1 MQKNMTKGNPFLLMT
16 GFVMPIFI
24 GNIFQQLYLMS
35 DTLIVSRLLGVEALA
50 AVGAVSPF
58 SYMVVGFAQGLTM
71 GFTAILSQRFGAGDE
86 KGMRKV
92 YAMSTLLSLV
102 ISFFLSVVFTFL
114 ARPMLKLVNTPL
126 NILDMSVEYISIIYI
141 FLIFQVLYNLYAGVL
156 RSLGDSKSPLVFM
169 IISAILNI
177 ILDIV
182 AIAVFHMGVGGAAL
196 ATVFSQG
203 ISAILSFIYIK
214 KKFTI
219 LKPSK
224 EEMKYDKSLSKVL
237 LKVGLPGAFQYSITA
252 ISCILVQASLNNFGS
267 DSVAAYSVANKIENM
282 VTQFYPAL
290 GIGISTFAG
299 QNLGAGEIKRVRKGF
314 RVSVYINIAYSVLA
328 FFICQFFASPMS
340 KLFVDSNTSSPVV
353 IEQSI
358 LYVKTMSLFFI
369 PLGFIFIFRTGCQG
383 LGSGKIPMLSAIIE
397 LIARTCTAF
406 TLPYF
411 FGFLGICLSN
421 AVSWI
426 SAGFALPFV
435 YLVFMRKIERR
446 NEELEH
452 SLIKRVDMK

>member
-1 MQKNMTKGNPFLLMT
+1 MQKNMTSGSPLSLMV
-16 GFVMPIFI
+16 GFVIPIFV
-24 GNIFQQLYLMS
+24 GNLFQQLYLMS

-50 AVGAVSPF
+50 AVGSVSPF

-71 GFTAILSQRFGAGDE
+71 GFTAILSQRFGAGDNE
-86 KGMRKV
+86 GMRKV
-92 YAMSTLLSLV
+92 YAMSTLLSVL
-102 ISFFLSVVFTFL
+102 ISFLLSIVFTFL
-114 ARPMLKLVNTPL
+114 SRPMLKLVNTPD
-126 NILDMSVEYISIIYI
+126 NILDMAVEYISIIYI

-169 IISAILNI
+169 IISAITNI
-177 ILDIV
+177 ILDII

-196 ATVFSQG
+196 STVFSQG
-203 ISAILSFIYIK
+203 LSAILSFIYIK

-219 LKPSK
+219 LTPSK
-224 EEMKYDKSLSKVL
+224 EEKKYDRSLSKVL

-299 QNLGAGEIKRVRKGF
+299 QNLGAGKLKRVRKGF
-314 RVSVYINIAYSVLA
+314 RVSVYLNIAYSIFALI
-328 FFICQFFASPMS
+328 ICQFFASPMS
-340 KLFVDSNTSSPVV
+340 KLFIDSNTSSPVV
-353 IEQSI
+353 IEESI
-358 LYVKTMSLFFI
+358 LYVTTMSLFFI

-383 LGSGKIPMLSAIIE
+383 LGSGKIPMISAIIE
-397 LIARTCTAF
+397 LVARTCTAF
-406 TLPYF
+406 SLPYF
-411 FGFLGICLSN
+411 FGFLGICYSN

-426 SAGFALPFV
+426 SAGFILPIV
-435 YLVFMRKIERR
+435 YLAFMKKLERHY
-446 NEELEH
+446 EEIGIN
-452 SLIKRVDMK
+452 S

>member
-1 MQKNMTKGNPFLLMT
+1 MAMQKNMTMGNPFLLLT
-16 GFVMPIFI
+16 GFVLPIFV
-24 GNIFQQLYLMS
+24 GNLFQQLYLMS
-35 DTLIVSRLLGVEALA
+35 DTIIVSRLLGVDALA

-58 SYMVVGFAQGLTM
+58 SFMVVGFAQGLTM
-71 GFTAILSQRFGAGDE
+71 GFTAILSQRFGAGDNE
-86 KGMRKV
+86 GMRKV
-92 YAMSTLLSLV
+92 YAMSTLLSVL
-102 ISFFLSVVFTFL
+102 ISFLLSIVFTFL
-114 ARPMLKLVNTPL
+114 SRPMLKLVNTPD
-126 NILDMSVEYISIIYI
+126 NILDMAVEYISIIYI

-169 IISAILNI
+169 IISAITNI
-177 ILDIV
+177 ILDII

-203 ISAILSFIYIK
+203 LSAILSFIYIK

-219 LKPSK
+219 LTPSK
-224 EEMKYDKSLSKVL
+224 EEKKYDRSLSKVL

-299 QNLGAGEIKRVRKGF
+299 QNLGAGKLKRVRKGF
-314 RVSVYINIAYSVLA
+314 RVSVYLNIAYSIFALI
-328 FFICQFFASPMS
+328 ICQSFASPMS
-340 KLFVDSNTSSPVV
+340 KLFIDSNTSSPVV
-353 IEQSI
+353 IEESI
-358 LYVKTMSLFFI
+358 LYVTTMSLFFI

-383 LGSGKIPMLSAIIE
+383 LGSGKIPMISAIIE
-397 LIARTCTAF
+397 LVARTCTAF
-406 TLPYF
+406 SLPYF
-411 FGFLGICLSN
+411 FGFLGICYSN

-426 SAGFALPFV
+426 SAGFILPIV
-435 YLVFMRKIERR
+435 YLAFMKKLERHY
-446 NEELEH
+446 EEIGIN
-452 SLIKRVDMK
+452 S

>member
-1 MQKNMTKGNPFLLMT
+1 MQKNMTSGSPLSLMV
-16 GFVMPIFI
+16 GFVIPIFV
-24 GNIFQQLYLMS
+24 GNLFQQLYLMS

-50 AVGAVSPF
+50 AVGSVSPF

-71 GFTAILSQRFGAGDE
+71 GFTAILSQRFGAGDNE
-86 KGMRKV
+86 GMRKV
-92 YAMSTLLSLV
+92 YAMSTLLSVL
-102 ISFFLSVVFTFL
+102 ISFLLSIVFTFL
-114 ARPMLKLVNTPL
+114 SRPMLKLVNTPD
-126 NILDMSVEYISIIYI
+126 NILDMAVEYISIIYI

-169 IISAILNI
+169 IISAITNI
-177 ILDIV
+177 ILDII

-203 ISAILSFIYIK
+203 LSALLSFIYIK

-219 LKPSK
+219 LTPSK
-224 EEMKYDKSLSKVL
+224 EEKKYDRSLSKVL

-299 QNLGAGEIKRVRKGF
+299 QNLGAGKLKRVRKGF
-314 RVSVYINIAYSVLA
+314 RVSVYLNIAYSIFALI
-328 FFICQFFASPMS
+328 ICQFFASPMS
-340 KLFVDSNTSSPVV
+340 KLFIDSNTSSPVV
-353 IEQSI
+353 IEESI
-358 LYVKTMSLFFI
+358 LYVTTMSLFFI

-383 LGSGKIPMLSAIIE
+383 LGSGKIPMISAIIE
-397 LIARTCTAF
+397 LVARTCTAF
-406 TLPYF
+406 SLPYF
-411 FGFLGICLSN
+411 FGFLGICYSN

-426 SAGFALPFV
+426 SAGFILPIV
-435 YLVFMRKIERR
+435 YLAFMKKLERHY
-446 NEELEH
+446 EEIGIN
-452 SLIKRVDMK
+452 S

>member
-1 MQKNMTKGNPFLLMT
+1 MQKNMTSGSPLSLMV
-16 GFVMPIFI
+16 GFVIPIFV
-24 GNIFQQLYLMS
+24 GNLFQQLYLMS

-50 AVGAVSPF
+50 AVGSVSPF

-71 GFTAILSQRFGAGDE
+71 GFTAILSQRFGAGDNE
-86 KGMRKV
+86 GMRKV
-92 YAMSTLLSLV
+92 YAMSTLLSVL
-102 ISFFLSVVFTFL
+102 ISFLLSIVFTFL
-114 ARPMLKLVNTPL
+114 SRPMLKLVNTPD
-126 NILDMSVEYISIIYI
+126 NILDMAVEYISIIYI

-169 IISAILNI
+169 IISAITNI
-177 ILDIV
+177 ILDII

-203 ISAILSFIYIK
+203 LSALLSFIYIK

-219 LKPSK
+219 LTPSK
-224 EEMKYDKSLSKVL
+224 EEKKYDRSLSKVL

-299 QNLGAGEIKRVRKGF
+299 QNLGAGKLKRVRKGF
-314 RVSVYINIAYSVLA
+314 RVSVYLNIAYSIFALI
-328 FFICQFFASPMS
+328 ICQSFASPMS
-340 KLFVDSNTSSPVV
+340 KLFIDSNTSSPVV
-353 IEQSI
+353 IEESI
-358 LYVKTMSLFFI
+358 LYVTTMSLFFI

-397 LIARTCTAF
+397 LVARTCTAF
-406 TLPYF
+406 SLPYF
-411 FGFLGICLSN
+411 FGFLGICYSN

-426 SAGFALPFV
+426 SAGFLLPIV
-435 YLVFMRKIERR
+435 YLAFMKKLERHY
-446 NEELEH
+446 EEIGIN
-452 SLIKRVDMK
+452 S

>member
-1 MQKNMTKGNPFLLMT
+1 MQKNMTMGNPFLLLT
-16 GFVMPIFI
+16 GFVLPIFV
-24 GNIFQQLYLMS
+24 GNLFQQLYLMS
-35 DTLIVSRLLGVEALA
+35 DTIIVSRLLGVDALA

-58 SYMVVGFAQGLTM
+58 SFMVVGFAQGLTM
-71 GFTAILSQRFGAGDE
+71 GFTAILSQRFGAGDHE
-86 KGMRKV
+86 GMRKV
-92 YAMSTLLSLV
+92 YAMSTLLSVL
-102 ISFFLSVVFTFL
+102 ISFLLSIVFTFL
-114 ARPMLKLVNTPL
+114 SRPMLKLVNTPD
-126 NILDMSVEYISIIYI
+126 NILDMAVEYISIIYI

-169 IISAILNI
+169 IISAITNI
-177 ILDIV
+177 ILDII

-203 ISAILSFIYIK
+203 LSALLSFIYIK

-219 LKPSK
+219 LTPSK
-224 EEMKYDKSLSKVL
+224 EEKKYDRSLSKVL

-299 QNLGAGEIKRVRKGF
+299 QNLGAGKLKRVRKGF
-314 RVSVYINIAYSVLA
+314 RVSVYLNIAYSIFALI
-328 FFICQFFASPMS
+328 ICQSFASPMS
-340 KLFVDSNTSSPVV
+340 KLFIDSNTSSPVV
-353 IEQSI
+353 IEESI
-358 LYVKTMSLFFI
+358 LYVTTMSLFFI

-383 LGSGKIPMLSAIIE
+383 LGSGKIPMISAIIE
-397 LIARTCTAF
+397 LVARTCTAF
-406 TLPYF
+406 SLPYF
-411 FGFLGICLSN
+411 FGFLGICYSN

-426 SAGFALPFV
+426 SAGFILPIV
-435 YLVFMRKIERR
+435 YLAFMKKLERHY
-446 NEELEH
+446 EEIGIN
-452 SLIKRVDMK
+452 S

>member
-1 MQKNMTKGNPFLLMT
+1 MQESMTVGNPVLLLT
-16 GFVMPIFI
+16 GFVLPIFV
-24 GNIFQQLYLMS
+24 GNLFQQLYLMS

-50 AVGAVSPF
+50 AVGSVSPF

-71 GFTAILSQRFGAGDE
+71 GFTAILSQRFGAGDNE
-86 KGMRKV
+86 GMRKV
-92 YAMSTLLSLV
+92 YAMSTLLSVL
-102 ISFFLSVVFTFL
+102 ISFLLSIVFTFL
-114 ARPMLKLVNTPL
+114 SRPMLKLVNTPD
-126 NILDMSVEYISIIYI
+126 NILDMAVEYISIIYI
-141 FLIFQVLYNLYAGVL
+141 FLIFQVLYNLYARVL

-169 IISAILNI
+169 IISAITNI
-177 ILDIV
+177 ILDII

-203 ISAILSFIYIK
+203 LSAILSFIYIK

-219 LKPSK
+219 LTPSK
-224 EEMKYDKSLSKVL
+224 EEKKYDRSLSKVL

-299 QNLGAGEIKRVRKGF
+299 QNLGAGKLKRVRKGF
-314 RVSVYINIAYSVLA
+314 RVSVYLNIAYSIFALI
-328 FFICQFFASPMS
+328 ICQSFASPMS
-340 KLFVDSNTSSPVV
+340 KLFIDSNTSSPVV
-353 IEQSI
+353 IEESI
-358 LYVKTMSLFFI
+358 LYVTTMSLFFI

-383 LGSGKIPMLSAIIE
+383 LGSGKIPMISAIIE
-397 LIARTCTAF
+397 LVARTCTAF
-406 TLPYF
+406 SLPYF
-411 FGFLGICLSN
+411 FGFLGICYSN

-426 SAGFALPFV
+426 SAGFILPIV
-435 YLVFMRKIERR
+435 YLAFMKKLERHY
-446 NEELEH
+446 EEIGIN
-452 SLIKRVDMK
+452 S

>member
-1 MQKNMTKGNPFLLMT
+1 MAMQKNMTMGNPFLLLT
-16 GFVMPIFI
+16 GFVLPIFV
-24 GNIFQQLYLMS
+24 GNLFQQLYLMS
-35 DTLIVSRLLGVEALA
+35 DTIIVSRLLGVDALA

-58 SYMVVGFAQGLTM
+58 SFMVVGFAQGLTM
-71 GFTAILSQRFGAGDE
+71 GFTAILSQRFGAGDHE
-86 KGMRKV
+86 GMRKV
-92 YAMSTLLSLV
+92 YAMSTLLSVL
-102 ISFFLSVVFTFL
+102 ISFLLSIVFTFL
-114 ARPMLKLVNTPL
+114 SRPMLKLVNTPD
-126 NILDMSVEYISIIYI
+126 NILDMAVEYISIIYI

-169 IISAILNI
+169 IISAITNI
-177 ILDIV
+177 ILDII

-203 ISAILSFIYIK
+203 LSAILSFIYIK

-219 LKPSK
+219 LTPSK
-224 EEMKYDKSLSKVL
+224 EEKKYDRSLSKVL

-299 QNLGAGEIKRVRKGF
+299 QNLGAGKLKRVRKGF
-314 RVSVYINIAYSVLA
+314 RVSVYLNIAYSIFALI
-328 FFICQFFASPMS
+328 ICQSFASPMS
-340 KLFVDSNTSSPVV
+340 KLFIDSNTSSPVV
-353 IEQSI
+353 IEESI
-358 LYVKTMSLFFI
+358 LYVTTMSLFFI

-383 LGSGKIPMLSAIIE
+383 LGSGKIPMISAIIE
-397 LIARTCTAF
+397 LVARTCTAF
-406 TLPYF
+406 SLPYF
-411 FGFLGICLSN
+411 FGFLGICYSN

-426 SAGFALPFV
+426 SAGFILPIV
-435 YLVFMRKIERR
+435 YLAFMKKLERHY
-446 NEELEH
+446 EEIGIN
-452 SLIKRVDMK
+452 S

>member
-1 MQKNMTKGNPFLLMT
+1 MAMQKNMTMGNPFLLLT
-16 GFVMPIFI
+16 GFVLPIFV
-24 GNIFQQLYLMS
+24 GNLFQQLYLMS

-50 AVGAVSPF
+50 AVGSVSPF

-71 GFTAILSQRFGAGDE
+71 GFTAILSQRFGAGDNE
-86 KGMRKV
+86 GMRKV
-92 YAMSTLLSLV
+92 YAMSTLLSVL
-102 ISFFLSVVFTFL
+102 ISFLLSIVFTFL
-114 ARPMLKLVNTPL
+114 SRPMLKLVNTPD
-126 NILDMSVEYISIIYI
+126 NILDMAVEYISIIYI

-169 IISAILNI
+169 IISAITNI
-177 ILDIV
+177 ILDII

-203 ISAILSFIYIK
+203 LSALLSFIYIK

-219 LKPSK
+219 LTPSK
-224 EEMKYDKSLSKVL
+224 EEKKYDRSLSKVL

-299 QNLGAGEIKRVRKGF
+299 QNLGAGKLNRVRKGF
-314 RVSVYINIAYSVLA
+314 RVSVYLNIAYSIFALI
-328 FFICQFFASPMS
+328 ICQSFASPMS
-340 KLFVDSNTSSPVV
+340 KLFIDSNTSSPVV
-353 IEQSI
+353 IEESI
-358 LYVKTMSLFFI
+358 LYVTTMSLFFI

-383 LGSGKIPMLSAIIE
+383 LGSGKIPMISAIIE
-397 LIARTCTAF
+397 LVARTCTAF
-406 TLPYF
+406 SLPYF
-411 FGFLGICLSN
+411 FGFLGICYSN

-426 SAGFALPFV
+426 SAGFILPIV
-435 YLVFMRKIERR
+435 YLAFMKKLERHY
-446 NEELEH
+446 EEIGIN
-452 SLIKRVDMK
+452 S

>member
-1 MQKNMTKGNPFLLMT
+1 MQKNMTMGNPFLLLT
-16 GFVMPIFI
+16 GFVLPIFV
-24 GNIFQQLYLMS
+24 GNLFQQLYLMS
-35 DTLIVSRLLGVEALA
+35 DTIIVSRLLGVDALA

-58 SYMVVGFAQGLTM
+58 SFMVVGFAQGLTM
-71 GFTAILSQRFGAGDE
+71 GFTAILSQRFGAGDHE
-86 KGMRKV
+86 GMRKV
-92 YAMSTLLSLV
+92 YAMSTLLSVL
-102 ISFFLSVVFTFL
+102 ISFLLSIVFTFL
-114 ARPMLKLVNTPL
+114 SRPMLKLVNTPD
-126 NILDMSVEYISIIYI
+126 NILDMAVEYISIIYI

-169 IISAILNI
+169 IISAITNI
-177 ILDIV
+177 ILDII

-203 ISAILSFIYIK
+203 LSAILSFIYIK

-219 LKPSK
+219 LTPSK
-224 EEMKYDKSLSKVL
+224 EEKKYDRSLSKVL

-299 QNLGAGEIKRVRKGF
+299 QNLGAGKLKRVRKGF
-314 RVSVYINIAYSVLA
+314 RVSVYLNIAYSIFALI
-328 FFICQFFASPMS
+328 ICQSFASPMS
-340 KLFVDSNTSSPVV
+340 KLFIDSNTSSPVV
-353 IEQSI
+353 IEESI
-358 LYVKTMSLFFI
+358 LYVTTMSLFFI

-383 LGSGKIPMLSAIIE
+383 LGSGKIPMISAIIE
-397 LIARTCTAF
+397 LVARTCTAF
-406 TLPYF
+406 SLPYF
-411 FGFLGICLSN
+411 FGFLGICYSN

-426 SAGFALPFV
+426 SAGFILPIV
-435 YLVFMRKIERR
+435 YLAFMKKLERHY
-446 NEELEH
+446 EEIGIN
-452 SLIKRVDMK
+452 S

>member
-1 MQKNMTKGNPFLLMT
+1 MV
-16 GFVMPIFI
+16 GFVIPIFV
-24 GNIFQQLYLMS
+24 GNLFQQLYLMS

-50 AVGAVSPF
+50 AVGSVSPF

-71 GFTAILSQRFGAGDE
+71 GFTAILSQRFGAGDNE
-86 KGMRKV
+86 GMRKV
-92 YAMSTLLSLV
+92 YAMSTLLSVL
-102 ISFFLSVVFTFL
+102 ISFLLSIVFTFL
-114 ARPMLKLVNTPL
+114 SRPMLKLVNTPD
-126 NILDMSVEYISIIYI
+126 NILDMAVEYISIIYI

-169 IISAILNI
+169 IISAITNI
-177 ILDIV
+177 ILDII

-203 ISAILSFIYIK
+203 LSALLSFIYIK

-219 LKPSK
+219 LTPSK
-224 EEMKYDKSLSKVL
+224 EEKKYDRSLSKVL

-299 QNLGAGEIKRVRKGF
+299 QNLGAGELKRVRKGF
-314 RVSVYINIAYSVLA
+314 RVSVYLNIAYSIFALI
-328 FFICQFFASPMS
+328 ICQFFASPMS
-340 KLFVDSNTSSPVV
+340 KLFIDSNTSSPVV
-353 IEQSI
+353 IEESI
-358 LYVKTMSLFFI
+358 LYVTTMSLFFI

-383 LGSGKIPMLSAIIE
+383 LGSGKIPMISAIIE
-397 LIARTCTAF
+397 LVARTCTAF
-406 TLPYF
+406 SLPYF
-411 FGFLGICLSN
+411 FGFLGICYSN

-426 SAGFALPFV
+426 SAGFILPIV
-435 YLVFMRKIERR
+435 YLAFMKKLERHYVEIGI
-446 NEELEH
+446 N
-452 SLIKRVDMK
+452 S

>member
-1 MQKNMTKGNPFLLMT
+1 MV
-16 GFVMPIFI
+16 GFVIPIFV
-24 GNIFQQLYLMS
+24 GNLFQQLYLMS

-50 AVGAVSPF
+50 AVGSVGPF

-71 GFTAILSQRFGAGDE
+71 GFTAILSQRFGAGDNE
-86 KGMRKV
+86 GMRKV
-92 YAMSTLLSLV
+92 YAMSTLLSVL
-102 ISFFLSVVFTFL
+102 ISFLLSIVFTFL
-114 ARPMLKLVNTPL
+114 SRPMLKLVNTPD
-126 NILDMSVEYISIIYI
+126 NILDMAVEYISIIYI

-169 IISAILNI
+169 IISAITNI
-177 ILDIV
+177 ILDII

-203 ISAILSFIYIK
+203 LSALLSFIYIK

-219 LKPSK
+219 LTPSK
-224 EEMKYDKSLSKVL
+224 EEKKYDRSLSKVL

-299 QNLGAGEIKRVRKGF
+299 QNLGAGKLKRVRKGF
-314 RVSVYINIAYSVLA
+314 RVSVYLNIAYSIFALI
-328 FFICQFFASPMS
+328 ICQSFASPMS
-340 KLFVDSNTSSPVV
+340 KLFIDSNTSSPVV
-353 IEQSI
+353 IEESI
-358 LYVKTMSLFFI
+358 LYVTTMSLFFI

-383 LGSGKIPMLSAIIE
+383 LGSGKIPMISAIIE
-397 LIARTCTAF
+397 LVARTCTAF
-406 TLPYF
+406 SLPYF
-411 FGFLGICLSN
+411 FGFLGICYSN

-426 SAGFALPFV
+426 SAGFILPIV
-435 YLVFMRKIERR
+435 YLAFMKKLERHY
-446 NEELEH
+446 EEIGIN
-452 SLIKRVDMK
+452 S

>member
-1 MQKNMTKGNPFLLMT
+1 MQKNMTSGSPLSLMV
-16 GFVMPIFI
+16 GFVIPIFV
-24 GNIFQQLYLMS
+24 GNLFQQLYLMS

-50 AVGAVSPF
+50 AVGSVSPF

-71 GFTAILSQRFGAGDE
+71 GFTAILSQRFGAGDNE
-86 KGMRKV
+86 GMRKV
-92 YAMSTLLSLV
+92 YAMSTLLSVL
-102 ISFFLSVVFTFL
+102 ISFLLSIVFTFMS
-114 ARPMLKLVNTPL
+114 RPMLKLVNTPD
-126 NILDMSVEYISIIYI
+126 NILDMTVEYIAIIYI

-169 IISAILNI
+169 IISAITNI
-177 ILDIV
+177 ILDII

-203 ISAILSFIYIK
+203 LSALLSFIYIK

-219 LKPSK
+219 LTPSK
-224 EEMKYDKSLSKVL
+224 EEKKYDRSLSKVL

-299 QNLGAGEIKRVRKGF
+299 QNLGAGKLKRVRKGF
-314 RVSVYINIAYSVLA
+314 RVSVYLNIAYSIFALI
-328 FFICQFFASPMS
+328 ICQSFASPMS
-340 KLFVDSNTSSPVV
+340 KLFIDSNTSSPVV
-353 IEQSI
+353 IEESI
-358 LYVKTMSLFFI
+358 LYVTTMSLFFI

-383 LGSGKIPMLSAIIE
+383 LGSGKIPMISAIIE
-397 LIARTCTAF
+397 LVARTCTAF
-406 TLPYF
+406 SLPYF
-411 FGFLGICLSN
+411 FGFLGICYSN

-426 SAGFALPFV
+426 SAGFILPIV
-435 YLVFMRKIERR
+435 YLAFMKKLERHY
-446 NEELEH
+446 EEIGIN
-452 SLIKRVDMK
+452 S

>member
-1 MQKNMTKGNPFLLMT
+1 MQKNMTSGSPLSLMV
-16 GFVMPIFI
+16 GFVIPIFV
-24 GNIFQQLYLMS
+24 GNLFQQLYLMS

-50 AVGAVSPF
+50 AVGSVSPF

-71 GFTAILSQRFGAGDE
+71 GFTAILSQRFGAGDNE
-86 KGMRKV
+86 GMRKV
-92 YAMSTLLSLV
+92 YAMSTLLSVL
-102 ISFFLSVVFTFL
+102 ISFLLSIVFTFMS
-114 ARPMLKLVNTPL
+114 RPMLKLVNTPD
-126 NILDMSVEYISIIYI
+126 NILDMAVEYIAIIYI

-169 IISAILNI
+169 IISAITNI
-177 ILDIV
+177 ILDII

-203 ISAILSFIYIK
+203 LSALLSFIYIK

-219 LKPSK
+219 LTPSK
-224 EEMKYDKSLSKVL
+224 EEKKYDRSLSKVL

-299 QNLGAGEIKRVRKGF
+299 QNLGAGKLKRVRKGF
-314 RVSVYINIAYSVLA
+314 RVSVYLNIAYSIFALI
-328 FFICQFFASPMS
+328 ICQSFASPMS
-340 KLFVDSNTSSPVV
+340 KLFIDSNTSSPVV
-353 IEQSI
+353 IEESI
-358 LYVKTMSLFFI
+358 LYVTTMSLFFI

-383 LGSGKIPMLSAIIE
+383 LGSGKIPMISAIIE
-397 LIARTCTAF
+397 LVARTCTAF
-406 TLPYF
+406 SLPYF
-411 FGFLGICLSN
+411 FGFLGICYSN

-426 SAGFALPFV
+426 SAGFILPIV
-435 YLVFMRKIERR
+435 YLAFMKKLERHY
-446 NEELEH
+446 EEIGIN
-452 SLIKRVDMK
+452 S

>member
-1 MQKNMTKGNPFLLMT
+1 MQKNMTSGSPLSLMV
-16 GFVMPIFI
+16 GFVIPIFV
-24 GNIFQQLYLMS
+24 GNLFQQLYLMS

-50 AVGAVSPF
+50 AVGSVSPF

-71 GFTAILSQRFGAGDE
+71 GFTAILSQRFGAGDNE
-86 KGMRKV
+86 GMRKV
-92 YAMSTLLSLV
+92 YAMSTLLSVL
-102 ISFFLSVVFTFL
+102 ISFLLSIVFTFL
-114 ARPMLKLVNTPL
+114 SRPMLKLVNTPD
-126 NILDMSVEYISIIYI
+126 NILDMAVEYISIIYI

-169 IISAILNI
+169 IISAITNI
-177 ILDIV
+177 ILDII

-203 ISAILSFIYIK
+203 LSAFLSFIYIK

-219 LKPSK
+219 LTPSK
-224 EEMKYDKSLSKVL
+224 EEKKYDRSLSKVL

-299 QNLGAGEIKRVRKGF
+299 QNLGAGKLKRVRKGF
-314 RVSVYINIAYSVLA
+314 RVSVYLNIAYSIFALI
-328 FFICQFFASPMS
+328 ICQFFASPMS
-340 KLFVDSNTSSPVV
+340 KLFIDSNTSSPVV
-353 IEQSI
+353 IEESI
-358 LYVKTMSLFFI
+358 LYVTTMSLFFI

-397 LIARTCTAF
+397 LVARTCTAF
-406 TLPYF
+406 SLPYF
-411 FGFLGICLSN
+411 FGFLGICYSN

-426 SAGFALPFV
+426 SAGFILPIV
-435 YLVFMRKIERR
+435 YLAFMKKLERHY
-446 NEELEH
+446 EEIGIN
-452 SLIKRVDMK
+452 S

>member
-1 MQKNMTKGNPFLLMT
+1 MV
-16 GFVMPIFI
+16 GFVIPIFV
-24 GNIFQQLYLMS
+24 GNLFQQLYLMS

-50 AVGAVSPF
+50 AVGSVGPF

-71 GFTAILSQRFGAGDE
+71 GFTAILSQRFGAGDNE
-86 KGMRKV
+86 GMRKV
-92 YAMSTLLSLV
+92 YAMSTLLSVL
-102 ISFFLSVVFTFL
+102 ISFLLSIVFTFL
-114 ARPMLKLVNTPL
+114 SRPMLKLVNTPD
-126 NILDMSVEYISIIYI
+126 NILDMAVEYISIIYI

-169 IISAILNI
+169 IISAITNI
-177 ILDIV
+177 ILDII

-203 ISAILSFIYIK
+203 LSAFLSFIYIK

-219 LKPSK
+219 LTPSK
-224 EEMKYDKSLSKVL
+224 EEKKYDRSLSKVL

-299 QNLGAGEIKRVRKGF
+299 QNLGAGKLKRVRKGF
-314 RVSVYINIAYSVLA
+314 RVSVYLNIAYSIFALI
-328 FFICQFFASPMS
+328 ICQSFASPMS
-340 KLFVDSNTSSPVV
+340 KLFIDSNTSSPVV
-353 IEQSI
+353 IEESI
-358 LYVKTMSLFFI
+358 LYVTTMSLFFI

-383 LGSGKIPMLSAIIE
+383 LGSGKIPMISAIIE
-397 LIARTCTAF
+397 LVARTCTAF
-406 TLPYF
+406 SLPYF
-411 FGFLGICLSN
+411 FGFLGICYSN

-426 SAGFALPFV
+426 SAGFILPIV
-435 YLVFMRKIERR
+435 YLAFMKKLERHY
-446 NEELEH
+446 EEIGIN
-452 SLIKRVDMK
+452 S

>member
-1 MQKNMTKGNPFLLMT
+1 MV
-16 GFVMPIFI
+16 GFVIPIFV
-24 GNIFQQLYLMS
+24 GNLFQQLYLMS

-50 AVGAVSPF
+50 AVGSVSPF

-71 GFTAILSQRFGAGDE
+71 GFTAILSQRFGAGDNE
-86 KGMRKV
+86 GMRKV
-92 YAMSTLLSLV
+92 YAMSTLLSVL
-102 ISFFLSVVFTFL
+102 ISFLLSIVFTFL
-114 ARPMLKLVNTPL
+114 SRPMLKLVNTPD
-126 NILDMSVEYISIIYI
+126 NILDMAVEYISIIYI

-169 IISAILNI
+169 IISAITNI
-177 ILDIV
+177 ILDII

-203 ISAILSFIYIK
+203 LSAILSFIYIK

-219 LKPSK
+219 LTPSK
-224 EEMKYDKSLSKVL
+224 EEKKYDRSLSKVL

-299 QNLGAGEIKRVRKGF
+299 QNLGAGKLKRVRKGF
-314 RVSVYINIAYSVLA
+314 RVSVYLNIAYSIFALI
-328 FFICQFFASPMS
+328 ICQSFASPMS
-340 KLFVDSNTSSPVV
+340 KLFIDSNTSSPVV
-353 IEQSI
+353 IEESI
-358 LYVKTMSLFFI
+358 LYVTTMSLFFI

-383 LGSGKIPMLSAIIE
+383 LGSGKIPMISAIIE
-397 LIARTCTAF
+397 LVARTCTAF
-406 TLPYF
+406 SLPYF
-411 FGFLGICLSN
+411 FGFLGICYSN

-426 SAGFALPFV
+426 SAGFILPIV
-435 YLVFMRKIERR
+435 YLAFMKKLERHY
-446 NEELEH
+446 EEIGIN
-452 SLIKRVDMK
+452 S

>member
-1 MQKNMTKGNPFLLMT
+1 MAMQKNMTMGNPFLLLT
-16 GFVMPIFI
+16 GFVLPIFV
-24 GNIFQQLYLMS
+24 GNLFQQLYLMS

-50 AVGAVSPF
+50 AVGSVSPF

-71 GFTAILSQRFGAGDE
+71 GFTAILSQRFGAGDNE
-86 KGMRKV
+86 GMRKV
-92 YAMSTLLSLV
+92 YAMSTLLSVL
-102 ISFFLSVVFTFL
+102 ISFLLSIVFTFL
-114 ARPMLKLVNTPL
+114 SRPMLKLVNTPD
-126 NILDMSVEYISIIYI
+126 NILDMAVEYISIIYI

-169 IISAILNI
+169 IISAITNI
-177 ILDIV
+177 ILDII

-203 ISAILSFIYIK
+203 LSALLSFIYIK

-219 LKPSK
+219 LTPSK
-224 EEMKYDKSLSKVL
+224 EEKKYDRSLSKVL

-299 QNLGAGEIKRVRKGF
+299 QNLGAGKLKRVRKGF
-314 RVSVYINIAYSVLA
+314 RVSVYLNIAYSIFALI
-328 FFICQFFASPMS
+328 ICQSFASPMS
-340 KLFVDSNTSSPVV
+340 KLFIDSNTSSPVV
-353 IEQSI
+353 IEESI
-358 LYVKTMSLFFI
+358 LYVTTMSLFFI

-383 LGSGKIPMLSAIIE
+383 LGSGKIPMISAIIE
-397 LIARTCTAF
+397 LVARTCTAF
-406 TLPYF
+406 SLPYF
-411 FGFLGICLSN
+411 FGFLGICYSN

-426 SAGFALPFV
+426 SAGFILPIV
-435 YLVFMRKIERR
+435 YLAFMKKLERHY
-446 NEELEH
+446 EEIGIN
-452 SLIKRVDMK
+452 S

>member
-1 MQKNMTKGNPFLLMT
+1 MAMQKNMTMGNPFLLLT
-16 GFVMPIFI
+16 GFVLPIFV
-24 GNIFQQLYLMS
+24 GNLFQQLYLMS

-50 AVGAVSPF
+50 AVGSVSPF

-71 GFTAILSQRFGAGDE
+71 GFTAILSQRFGAGDNE
-86 KGMRKV
+86 GMRKV
-92 YAMSTLLSLV
+92 YAMSTLLSVL
-102 ISFFLSVVFTFL
+102 ISFLLSIVFTFL
-114 ARPMLKLVNTPL
+114 SSPMLKLVNTPD
-126 NILDMSVEYISIIYI
+126 NILDMAVEYISIIYI

-169 IISAILNI
+169 IISAITNI
-177 ILDIV
+177 ILDII

-203 ISAILSFIYIK
+203 LSAILSFIYIK

-219 LKPSK
+219 LTPSK
-224 EEMKYDKSLSKVL
+224 EEKKYDRSLSKVL

-299 QNLGAGEIKRVRKGF
+299 QNLGAGKLKRVRKGF
-314 RVSVYINIAYSVLA
+314 RVSVYLNIAYSIFALI
-328 FFICQFFASPMS
+328 ICQFFASPMS
-340 KLFVDSNTSSPVV
+340 KLFIDSNTSSPVV
-353 IEQSI
+353 IEESI
-358 LYVKTMSLFFI
+358 LYVTTMSLFFI

-383 LGSGKIPMLSAIIE
+383 LGSGKIPMISAIIE
-397 LIARTCTAF
+397 LVARTCTAF
-406 TLPYF
+406 SLPYF
-411 FGFLGICLSN
+411 FGFLGICYSN

-426 SAGFALPFV
+426 SAGFILPIV
-435 YLVFMRKIERR
+435 YLAFMKKLERHY
-446 NEELEH
+446 EEIGIN
-452 SLIKRVDMK
+452 S

>member
-1 MQKNMTKGNPFLLMT
+1 MAMQKNMTMGNPFLLVT
-16 GFVMPIFI
+16 GFVLPIFV
-24 GNIFQQLYLMS
+24 GNLFQQLYLMS

-50 AVGAVSPF
+50 AVGSVSPF

-71 GFTAILSQRFGAGDE
+71 GFTAILSQRFGAGDNE
-86 KGMRKV
+86 GMRKV
-92 YAMSTLLSLV
+92 YAMSTLLSVL
-102 ISFFLSVVFTFL
+102 ISFLLSIVFTFL
-114 ARPMLKLVNTPL
+114 SRPMLKLVNTPD
-126 NILDMSVEYISIIYI
+126 NILDMAVEYISIIYI

-169 IISAILNI
+169 IISAITNI
-177 ILDIV
+177 ILDII

-203 ISAILSFIYIK
+203 LSAILSFIYIK

-219 LKPSK
+219 LTPSK
-224 EEMKYDKSLSKVL
+224 EEKKYDRSLSKVL

-299 QNLGAGEIKRVRKGF
+299 QNLGAGKLKRVRKGF
-314 RVSVYINIAYSVLA
+314 RVSVYLNIAYSIFALI
-328 FFICQFFASPMS
+328 ICQSFASPMS
-340 KLFVDSNTSSPVV
+340 KLFIDSNTSSPVV
-353 IEQSI
+353 IEESI
-358 LYVKTMSLFFI
+358 LYVTTMSLFFI

-383 LGSGKIPMLSAIIE
+383 LGSGKIPMISAIIE
-397 LIARTCTAF
+397 LVARTCTAF
-406 TLPYF
+406 SLPYF
-411 FGFLGICLSN
+411 FGFLGICYSN

-426 SAGFALPFV
+426 SAGFILPIV
-435 YLVFMRKIERR
+435 YLAFMKKLERHY
-446 NEELEH
+446 EEIGIN
-452 SLIKRVDMK
+452 S

>member
-1 MQKNMTKGNPFLLMT
+1 MQKNMTSGSPLSLMV
-16 GFVMPIFI
+16 GFVIPIFV
-24 GNIFQQLYLMS
+24 GNLFQQLYLMS

-50 AVGAVSPF
+50 AVGSVSPF

-71 GFTAILSQRFGAGDE
+71 GFTAILSQRFGAGDNE
-86 KGMRKV
+86 GMRKV
-92 YAMSTLLSLV
+92 YAMSTLLSVL
-102 ISFFLSVVFTFL
+102 ISFLLSIVFTFL
-114 ARPMLKLVNTPL
+114 SRPMLKLVNTPD
-126 NILDMSVEYISIIYI
+126 NILDMAVEYISIIYI

-169 IISAILNI
+169 IISAITNI
-177 ILDIV
+177 ILDII

-203 ISAILSFIYIK
+203 LSALLSFIYIK

-219 LKPSK
+219 LTPSK
-224 EEMKYDKSLSKVL
+224 EEKKYDRSLSKVL

-299 QNLGAGEIKRVRKGF
+299 QNLGAGKLKRVRKGF
-314 RVSVYINIAYSVLA
+314 RVSVYLNIAYSIFALI
-328 FFICQFFASPMS
+328 ICQSFASPMS
-340 KLFVDSNTSSPVV
+340 KLFIDSNTSSPVV
-353 IEQSI
+353 IEESI
-358 LYVKTMSLFFI
+358 LYVTTMSLFFI

-383 LGSGKIPMLSAIIE
+383 LGSGKIPMISAIIE
-397 LIARTCTAF
+397 LVARTCTAF
-406 TLPYF
+406 SLPYF
-411 FGFLGICLSN
+411 FGFLGICYSN

-426 SAGFALPFV
+426 SAGFILPIV
-435 YLVFMRKIERR
+435 YLAFMKKLERHY
-446 NEELEH
+446 EEIGIN
-452 SLIKRVDMK
+452 S

>member
-1 MQKNMTKGNPFLLMT
+1 MQKNMTTGSPFRLIS
-16 GFVMPIFI
+16 GFVLPIFF

-50 AVGAVSPF
+50 AVGSVSPF
-58 SYMVVGFAQGLTM
+58 SYMVVGAAQGLTM
-71 GFTAILSQRFGAGDE
+71 GFTAILSQRFGAGDN

-92 YAMSTLLSLV
+92 YAMSTLLSVV
-102 ISFFLSVVFTFL
+102 ISFLLSIIFVFL
-114 ARPMLKLVNTPL
+114 ARPMLEMVNTPS
-126 NILDMSVEYISIIYI
+126 NIIDMAVEYISIIYI

-156 RSLGDSKSPLVFM
+156 RSLGDSKSPLIFM
-169 IISAILNI
+169 IVSAVLNI

-182 AIAVFHMGVGGAAL
+182 AIAVFRMGVRGAAL

-203 ISAILSFIYIK
+203 ISALLSFIYIK

-282 VTQFYPAL
+282 VSQFYPAL

-299 QNLGAGEIKRVRKGF
+299 QNLGAGELKRVRKGF
-314 RVSVYINIAYSVLA
+314 RVSVYMNIAYSILA
-328 FFICQFFASPMS
+328 LIVCRYLAEPMTNI
-340 KLFVDSNTSSPVV
+340 FVDRSTSSPVV
-353 IEQSI
+353 IEQSV
-358 LYVKTMSLFFI
+358 LYVTTMSYFFI
-369 PLGFIFIFRTGCQG
+369 PLGMIFIFRTGCQG

-397 LIARTCTAF
+397 LIARSLTAF
-406 TLPYF
+406 SLPMF
-411 FGFLGICLSN
+411 FGFFGICLSN
-421 AVSWI
+421 AVSWM
-426 SAGFALPFV
+426 SAGFTLPVV
-435 YLVFMRKIERR
+435 YLTFMRKLEKSHS
-446 NEELEH
+446 ELLKNL
-452 SLIKRVDMK
+452 S

>member
-1 MQKNMTKGNPFLLMT
+1 MQKNMTSGSPLSLMV
-16 GFVMPIFI
+16 GFVIPIFV
-24 GNIFQQLYLMS
+24 GNLFQQLYLMS

-50 AVGAVSPF
+50 AVGSVSPF

-71 GFTAILSQRFGAGDE
+71 GFTAILSQRFGAGDNE
-86 KGMRKV
+86 GMRKV
-92 YAMSTLLSLV
+92 YAMSTLLSVL
-102 ISFFLSVVFTFL
+102 ISFLLSIVFTFL
-114 ARPMLKLVNTPL
+114 SRPMLKLVNTPD
-126 NILDMSVEYISIIYI
+126 NILDMAVEYISIIYI

-169 IISAILNI
+169 IISAITNI
-177 ILDIV
+177 ILDII

-203 ISAILSFIYIK
+203 LSAILSFIYIK

-219 LKPSK
+219 LTPSK
-224 EEMKYDKSLSKVL
+224 EEKKYDRSLSKVL

-299 QNLGAGEIKRVRKGF
+299 QNLGAGKLNRVRKGF
-314 RVSVYINIAYSVLA
+314 RVSVYLNIAYSIFALI
-328 FFICQFFASPMS
+328 ICQSFASPMS
-340 KLFVDSNTSSPVV
+340 KLFIDSNTSSPVV
-353 IEQSI
+353 IEESI
-358 LYVKTMSLFFI
+358 LYVTTMSLFFI

-383 LGSGKIPMLSAIIE
+383 LGSGKIPMISAIIE
-397 LIARTCTAF
+397 LVARTCTAF
-406 TLPYF
+406 SLPYF
-411 FGFLGICLSN
+411 FGFLGICYSN

-426 SAGFALPFV
+426 SAGFILPIV
-435 YLVFMRKIERR
+435 YLAFMKKLERHY
-446 NEELEH
+446 EEIGIN
-452 SLIKRVDMK
+452 S

>member
-1 MQKNMTKGNPFLLMT
+1 MAMQKNMTMGNPFLLLT
-16 GFVMPIFI
+16 GFVLPIFV
-24 GNIFQQLYLMS
+24 GNLFQQLYLMS

-50 AVGAVSPF
+50 AVGSVSPF

-71 GFTAILSQRFGAGDE
+71 GFTAILSQRFGAGDNE
-86 KGMRKV
+86 GMRKV
-92 YAMSTLLSLV
+92 YAMSTLLSVL
-102 ISFFLSVVFTFL
+102 ISFLLSIVFTFL
-114 ARPMLKLVNTPL
+114 SRPMLKLVNTPD
-126 NILDMSVEYISIIYI
+126 NILDMAVEYISIIYI

-169 IISAILNI
+169 IISAITNI
-177 ILDIV
+177 ILDII

-203 ISAILSFIYIK
+203 LSAILSFIYIK

-219 LKPSK
+219 LTPSK
-224 EEMKYDKSLSKVL
+224 EEKKYDRSLSKVL

-299 QNLGAGEIKRVRKGF
+299 QNLGAGKLKRVRKGF
-314 RVSVYINIAYSVLA
+314 RVSVYLNIAYSIFALI
-328 FFICQFFASPMS
+328 ICQSFASPMS
-340 KLFVDSNTSSPVV
+340 KRFIDSNTSSPVV
-353 IEQSI
+353 IEESI
-358 LYVKTMSLFFI
+358 LYVTTMSLFFI

-383 LGSGKIPMLSAIIE
+383 LGSGKIPMISAIIE
-397 LIARTCTAF
+397 LVARTCTAF
-406 TLPYF
+406 SLPYF
-411 FGFLGICLSN
+411 FGFLGICYSN

-426 SAGFALPFV
+426 SAGFILPIV
-435 YLVFMRKIERR
+435 YLAFMKKLERHY
-446 NEELEH
+446 EEIGIN
-452 SLIKRVDMK
+452 S

>member
-1 MQKNMTKGNPFLLMT
+1 MAMQKNMTMGNPFLLLT
-16 GFVMPIFI
+16 GFVLPIFV
-24 GNIFQQLYLMS
+24 GNLFQQLYLMS

-50 AVGAVSPF
+50 AVGSVSPF

-71 GFTAILSQRFGAGDE
+71 GFTAILSQRFGAGDNE
-86 KGMRKV
+86 GMRKV
-92 YAMSTLLSLV
+92 YAMSTLLSVL
-102 ISFFLSVVFTFL
+102 ISFLLSIVFTFL
-114 ARPMLKLVNTPL
+114 SRPMLKLVNTPD
-126 NILDMSVEYISIIYI
+126 NILDMAVEYISIIYI

-169 IISAILNI
+169 IISAITNI
-177 ILDIV
+177 ILDII

-203 ISAILSFIYIK
+203 LSAILSFIYIK

-219 LKPSK
+219 LTPSK
-224 EEMKYDKSLSKVL
+224 EEKKYDRSLSKVL

-267 DSVAAYSVANKIENM
+267 DPVAAYSVANKIENM

-299 QNLGAGEIKRVRKGF
+299 QNLGAGKLKRVRKGF
-314 RVSVYINIAYSVLA
+314 RVSVYLNIAYSIFALI
-328 FFICQFFASPMS
+328 ICQSFASPMS
-340 KLFVDSNTSSPVV
+340 KLFIDSNTSSPVV
-353 IEQSI
+353 IEESI
-358 LYVKTMSLFFI
+358 LYVTTMSLFFI

-383 LGSGKIPMLSAIIE
+383 LGSGKIPMISAIIE
-397 LIARTCTAF
+397 LVARTCTAF
-406 TLPYF
+406 SLPYF
-411 FGFLGICLSN
+411 FGFLGICYSN

-426 SAGFALPFV
+426 SAGFILPIV
-435 YLVFMRKIERR
+435 YLAFMKKLERHY
-446 NEELEH
+446 EEIGIN
-452 SLIKRVDMK
+452 S

>member
-1 MQKNMTKGNPFLLMT
+1 MQKNMTSGSPLSLMV
-16 GFVMPIFI
+16 GFVIPIFV
-24 GNIFQQLYLMS
+24 GNLFQQLYLMS

-50 AVGAVSPF
+50 AVGSVSPF

-71 GFTAILSQRFGAGDE
+71 GFTAILSQRFGAGDNE
-86 KGMRKV
+86 GMRKV
-92 YAMSTLLSLV
+92 YAMSTLLSVL
-102 ISFFLSVVFTFL
+102 ISFLLSIVFTFL
-114 ARPMLKLVNTPL
+114 SRPMLKLVNTPD
-126 NILDMSVEYISIIYI
+126 NILDMAVEYISIIYI

-169 IISAILNI
+169 IISAVTNI
-177 ILDIV
+177 ILDII

-203 ISAILSFIYIK
+203 LSAFLSFIYIK

-219 LKPSK
+219 LTPSK
-224 EEMKYDKSLSKVL
+224 EEKKYDRSLSKVL

-299 QNLGAGEIKRVRKGF
+299 QNLGAGKLKRVRKGF
-314 RVSVYINIAYSVLA
+314 RVSVYLNIAYSIFALI
-328 FFICQFFASPMS
+328 ICQSFASPMS
-340 KLFVDSNTSSPVV
+340 KLFIDSNTSSPVV
-353 IEQSI
+353 IEESI
-358 LYVKTMSLFFI
+358 LYVTTMSLFFI

-397 LIARTCTAF
+397 LVARTCTAF
-406 TLPYF
+406 SLPYF
-411 FGFLGICLSN
+411 FGFLGICYSN

-426 SAGFALPFV
+426 SAGFLLPIV
-435 YLVFMRKIERR
+435 YLAFMKKLERHY
-446 NEELEH
+446 EEIGIN
-452 SLIKRVDMK
+452 S

>member
-1 MQKNMTKGNPFLLMT
+1 MQKNMTSGSPLSLMV
-16 GFVMPIFI
+16 GFVIPIFV
-24 GNIFQQLYLMS
+24 GNLFQQLYLMS

-50 AVGAVSPF
+50 AVGSVSPF

-71 GFTAILSQRFGAGDE
+71 GFTAILSQRFGAGDNE
-86 KGMRKV
+86 GMRKV
-92 YAMSTLLSLV
+92 YAMSTLLSVL
-102 ISFFLSVVFTFL
+102 ISFLLSIVFTFMS
-114 ARPMLKLVNTPL
+114 RPMLKLVNTPD
-126 NILDMSVEYISIIYI
+126 NILDMAVEYIAIIYI

-169 IISAILNI
+169 IISAITNI
-177 ILDIV
+177 ILDII

-203 ISAILSFIYIK
+203 LSALLSFIYIK

-219 LKPSK
+219 LTPSK
-224 EEMKYDKSLSKVL
+224 EEKKYDRSLSKVL

-299 QNLGAGEIKRVRKGF
+299 QNLGAGKLKRVRKGF
-314 RVSVYINIAYSVLA
+314 RVSVYLNIAYSIFALI
-328 FFICQFFASPMS
+328 ICQSFASPMS
-340 KLFVDSNTSSPVV
+340 KLFIDSNTSSPVV
-353 IEQSI
+353 IEESI
-358 LYVKTMSLFFI
+358 LYVTTMSLFFI

-383 LGSGKIPMLSAIIE
+383 LGSGKIPMISAIIE
-397 LIARTCTAF
+397 LVARTCTAF
-406 TLPYF
+406 SLSYF
-411 FGFLGICLSN
+411 FGFLGICYSN

-426 SAGFALPFV
+426 SAGFILPIV
-435 YLVFMRKIERR
+435 YLAFMKKLERHY
-446 NEELEH
+446 EEIGIN
-452 SLIKRVDMK
+452 S

>member
-1 MQKNMTKGNPFLLMT
+1 MQKNMTSGSPLSLMV
-16 GFVMPIFI
+16 GFVIPIFV
-24 GNIFQQLYLMS
+24 GNLFQQLYLMS

-50 AVGAVSPF
+50 AVGSVSPF

-71 GFTAILSQRFGAGDE
+71 GFTAILSQRFGAGDNE
-86 KGMRKV
+86 GMRKV
-92 YAMSTLLSLV
+92 YAMSTLLSVL
-102 ISFFLSVVFTFL
+102 ISFLLSIVFTFL
-114 ARPMLKLVNTPL
+114 SRPMLKLVNTPD
-126 NILDMSVEYISIIYI
+126 NILDMAVEYISIIYI

-169 IISAILNI
+169 IISAITNI
-177 ILDIV
+177 ILDII

-203 ISAILSFIYIK
+203 LSALLSFIYIK

-219 LKPSK
+219 LTPSK
-224 EEMKYDKSLSKVL
+224 EEKKYDRSLSKVL

-299 QNLGAGEIKRVRKGF
+299 QNLGAGKLKRVRKGF
-314 RVSVYINIAYSVLA
+314 RVSVYLNIAYSIFALI
-328 FFICQFFASPMS
+328 ICQSFASPMS
-340 KLFVDSNTSSPVV
+340 KLFIDSNTSSPVV
-353 IEQSI
+353 IEEGI
-358 LYVKTMSLFFI
+358 LYVTTMSLFFI

-383 LGSGKIPMLSAIIE
+383 LGSGKIPMISAIIE
-397 LIARTCTAF
+397 LVARTCTAF
-406 TLPYF
+406 SLPYF
-411 FGFLGICLSN
+411 FGFLGICYSN

-426 SAGFALPFV
+426 SAGFILPIV
-435 YLVFMRKIERR
+435 YLAFMKKLERHY
-446 NEELEH
+446 EEIGIN
-452 SLIKRVDMK
+452 S

>member
-1 MQKNMTKGNPFLLMT
+1 MQKNMTSGSPLSLMV
-16 GFVMPIFI
+16 GFVIPIFV
-24 GNIFQQLYLMS
+24 GNLFQQLYLMS

-50 AVGAVSPF
+50 AVGSVSPF

-71 GFTAILSQRFGAGDE
+71 GFTAILSQRFGAGDNE
-86 KGMRKV
+86 GMRKV
-92 YAMSTLLSLV
+92 YAMSTLLSVL
-102 ISFFLSVVFTFL
+102 ISFLLSIVFTFL
-114 ARPMLKLVNTPL
+114 SRPMLKLVNTPD
-126 NILDMSVEYISIIYI
+126 NILDMAVEYISIIYI

-169 IISAILNI
+169 IISAITNI
-177 ILDIV
+177 ILDII

-203 ISAILSFIYIK
+203 LSALLSFIYIK

-219 LKPSK
+219 LTPSK
-224 EEMKYDKSLSKVL
+224 EEKKYDRSLSKVL

-299 QNLGAGEIKRVRKGF
+299 QNLGAGKLKRVRKGF
-314 RVSVYINIAYSVLA
+314 RVSVYLNIAYSIFALI
-328 FFICQFFASPMS
+328 ICQSFASPMS
-340 KLFVDSNTSSPVV
+340 KLFIDSNISSPVV
-353 IEQSI
+353 IEESI
-358 LYVKTMSLFFI
+358 LYVTTMSLFFI

-397 LIARTCTAF
+397 LVARTCTAF
-406 TLPYF
+406 SLPYF
-411 FGFLGICLSN
+411 FGFLGICYSN

-426 SAGFALPFV
+426 SAGFILPIV
-435 YLVFMRKIERR
+435 YLAFMKKLERHY
-446 NEELEH
+446 EEIGIN
-452 SLIKRVDMK
+452 S

>member
-1 MQKNMTKGNPFLLMT
+1 MQKNMTSGSPLSLMV
-16 GFVMPIFI
+16 GFVIPIFV
-24 GNIFQQLYLMS
+24 GNLFQQLYLMS

-50 AVGAVSPF
+50 AVGSVSPF

-71 GFTAILSQRFGAGDE
+71 GFTAILSQRFGAGDNE
-86 KGMRKV
+86 GMRKV
-92 YAMSTLLSLV
+92 YAMSTLLSVL
-102 ISFFLSVVFTFL
+102 ISFLLSIVFTFL
-114 ARPMLKLVNTPL
+114 SRPMLKLVNTPD
-126 NILDMSVEYISIIYI
+126 NILDMAVEYISIIYI
-141 FLIFQVLYNLYAGVL
+141 LLIFQVLYNLYAGVL

-169 IISAILNI
+169 IISAITNI
-177 ILDIV
+177 ILDII

-203 ISAILSFIYIK
+203 LSAILSFIYIK

-219 LKPSK
+219 LTPSK
-224 EEMKYDKSLSKVL
+224 EEKKYDRSLSKVL

-299 QNLGAGEIKRVRKGF
+299 QNLGAGKLKRVRKGF
-314 RVSVYINIAYSVLA
+314 RVSVYLNIAYSIFALI
-328 FFICQFFASPMS
+328 ICQSFASPMS
-340 KLFVDSNTSSPVV
+340 KLFIDSNTSSPVV
-353 IEQSI
+353 IEESI
-358 LYVKTMSLFFI
+358 LYVTTMSLFFI

-383 LGSGKIPMLSAIIE
+383 LGSGKIPMISAIIE
-397 LIARTCTAF
+397 LVARTCTAF
-406 TLPYF
+406 SLPYF
-411 FGFLGICLSN
+411 FGFLGICYSN

-426 SAGFALPFV
+426 SAGFILPIV
-435 YLVFMRKIERR
+435 YLAFMKKLERHY
-446 NEELEH
+446 EEIGIN
-452 SLIKRVDMK
+452 S